1 MYDIIIVGAGPAGL
15 SAAIYGVRSGKTVL
29 VLEKSGYGGQII
41 NTPEIENYPGI
52 KNVSGYDFA
61 TNLYEQAKDLGAK
74 VVYEEVT
81 GIECLDN
88 KKIVKTNKNS
98 YDCHTVIL
106 ATGASNRKLGLDREE
121 ELLGSGVSYCA
132 TCDGMFFR
140 GKDVAVSGGGNTAL
154 EDALFLSNYCS
165 HVYLIHRRDTF
176 RGEKKLL
183 EALEEKENVTFVTN
197 SNVIR
202 LNGDDRL
209 TSITVKNKITGEESE
224 LAVSGLFVAIG
235 QEPANHPFEDMIH
248 TDEKGYFI
256 SGEECNTNV
265 DGIFTAGDCRT
276 KPVRQLTTAASDGAV
291 AALQACNY
299 IAEKQ

>member
-88 KKIVKTNKNS
+88 KKVVKTNKNS

-106 ATGASNRKLGLDREE
+106 ATGASNRKLGLEHEE
-121 ELLGSGVSYCA
+121 ELLGAGVSYCA

-202 LNGDDRL
+202 LNGDGRL

-248 TDEKGYFI
+248 TDE
-256 SGEECNTNV
+256 
-265 DGIFTAGDCRT
+265 
-276 KPVRQLTTAASDGAV
+276 
-291 AALQACNY
+291 
-299 IAEKQ
+299 

>member
-1 MYDIIIVGAGPAGL
+1 MVNHAEKLGISPRREPVL
-15 SAAIYGVRSGKTVL
+15 SVEDEGEVKVIRTKKNHYRT
-29 VLEKSGYGGQII
+29 KS
-41 NTPEIENYPGI
+41 
-52 KNVSGYDFA
+52 
-61 TNLYEQAKDLGAK
+61 
-74 VVYEEVT
+74 
-81 GIECLDN
+81 
-88 KKIVKTNKNS
+88 
-98 YDCHTVIL
+98 VIL
-106 ATGASNRKLGLDREE
+106 ACGAAHRQLGIPGEE
-121 ELLGSGVSYCA
+121 ELSGMGVSYCA

-202 LNGDDRL
+202 LNGDGRL

-265 DGIFTAGDCRT
+265 AGIFTAGDCRT

>member
-1 MYDIIIVGAGPAGL
+1 MYEQTEQFGAEHVRDTITNAELSGDIKVLTGEKDTYQAKNIII
-15 SAAIYGVRSGKTVL
+15 
-29 VLEKSGYGGQII
+29 
-41 NTPEIENYPGI
+41 
-52 KNVSGYDFA
+52 
-61 TNLYEQAKDLGAK
+61 
-74 VVYEEVT
+74 
-81 GIECLDN
+81 
-88 KKIVKTNKNS
+88 
-98 YDCHTVIL
+98 
-106 ATGASNRKLGLDREE
+106 ATGAYARPIGCKGEQEYKGR
-121 ELLGSGVSYCA
+121 GISYCA

-202 LNGDDRL
+202 LNGDGRL

-265 DGIFTAGDCRT
+265 AGIFTAGDCRT